1 MLPASGLDKE
11 YHYLSHSLRAVV
23 MQLHVTLGRR
33 TVPDCIPCERYDS
46 IFIDVSIVSYSHL
59 FCYVKRCH

>member
-46 IFIDVSIVSYSHL
+46 IFIDVDRKSV
-59 FCYVKRCH
+59 V